1 MTGVRSVIPVRIEP
15 AGPMS
20 DAPSA
25 AVRRADAERQLSAAL
40 DRHHEAVVSMQTL
53 GRPAAG
59 QHVAVKSVARAVHLV
74 AYALKRAADAH
85 VPLERLAEL
94 TGWEPDI
101 VRRGIEK
108 ASEPAYV
115 ARLTPPG
122 VDVRAVAAAAD
133 ALDAIERLQD
143 LTRRILA
150 DVEAVA
156 AAASTPAQADAAKL
170 HARVK
175 QPGARGATN

>member
-1 MTGVRSVIPVRIEP
+1 
-15 AGPMS
+15 
-20 DAPSA
+20 
-25 AVRRADAERQLSAAL
+25 
-40 DRHHEAVVSMQTL
+40 MQTP

-59 QHVAVKSVARAVHLV
+59 QHVAVKSLARAVHLV

-94 TGWEPDI
+94 TGWEPDV
-101 VRRGIEK
+101 VRRGIAK

-122 VDVRAVAAAAD
+122 LDVRAVADAAEAF
-133 ALDAIERLQD
+133 DAIERLHD

-150 DVEAVA
+150 DVESVA
-156 AAASTPAQADAAKL
+156 AASPTPAQAEPADL
-170 HARVK
+170 HDRVK
-175 QPGARGATN
+175 AAWQSWHRELDRRGAEGTPE